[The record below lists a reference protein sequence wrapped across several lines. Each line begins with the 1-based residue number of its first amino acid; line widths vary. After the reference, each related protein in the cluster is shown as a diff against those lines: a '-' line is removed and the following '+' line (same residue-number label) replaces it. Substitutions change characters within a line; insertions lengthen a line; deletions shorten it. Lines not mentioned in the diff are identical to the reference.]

1 MTTQAALLAEDVLLV
16 AGVEVTVVP
25 MPPSVSGLCGLA
37 LLLEGE
43 ACGAAVGI
51 LEAEDIPFFVH
62 EGPA

>member
-1 MTTQAALLAEDVLLV
+1 
-16 AGVEVTVVP
+16 VEVTVVP

-37 LLLEGE
+37 LRLEGE